1 MKTVNIEVFNKSH
14 LEGVRKLMLNTDFKS
29 YRYFMRDIPIEKI
42 NNYLNKQISEALSG
56 KLGTFY
62 VALRKSK
69 VVGLGILEELEW
81 DSNIFEI
88 KMARINNLTADD
100 TSLEAERVKDSLLRF
115 LSRESADRGIKHL
128 SCKVNTDD
136 FTSIHALER
145 NRFNLMDTVLDYT
158 FDFRKYPIK
167 DFNPPCVIR
176 SFKEKDINSI
186 VEVAREAF
194 SNHFGRFHSDK
205 RLRKRAVEL
214 YAKWA
219 ENACQGYGD
228 IVFVAE
234 LNKRIIGYSVWR
246 IPNLSE
252 KLLGIRIGSYNI
264 GVVRPDAHGKGI
276 FKALTLAGMKWF
288 EGKVDIIEGPT
299 HVNNYPVQRGY
310 ATLMWK
316 IVDARHTFHKWIR
329 NETNQ

>member
-1 MKTVNIEVFNKSH
+1 MKIENIMVLNKSH
-14 LEGVRKLMLNTDFKS
+14 LEGVQKLMSSTNFKP
-29 YRYFMRDIPIEKI
+29 YRHLLREIPIEKV
-42 NNYLNKQISEALSG
+42 NNYLNKQILETLSD
-56 KLGTFY
+56 KLSTFY
-62 VALRKSK
+62 VALRKGK

-81 DSNIFEI
+81 DSNIFGI
-88 KMARINNLTADD
+88 RMARIKNLTADD
-100 TSLEAERVKDSLLRF
+100 TSLETERVKNSLLRF
-115 LSRESADRGIKHL
+115 LSRECANRGIKHL

-136 FTSIHALER
+136 FTSIHALEK
-145 NRFNLMDTVLDYT
+145 NGFSLMDTLLDYI

-167 DFNPPCVIR
+167 VFNPPCIIR
-176 SFKEKDINSI
+176 PFREKDINSI
-186 VEVAREAF
+186 VEVARKAF
-194 SNHFGRFHSDK
+194 SNYFGRFHVDK

-234 LNKRIIGYSVWR
+234 LNKRIVGYSVWK

-252 KLLGIRIGSYNI
+252 KLLGIRIGSYSI
-264 GVVRPDAHGKGI
+264 GAIHPDAYGRGI
-276 FKALTLAGMKWF
+276 FKALTLAGMKWL
-288 EGKVDIIEGPT
+288 EGKVDIIEGPA

-329 NETNQ
+329 KEIN